1 MDSVFYI
8 SSAVA
13 VLSTIMVITR
23 TNVVHALLYLILS
36 LLSVALVFFVV
47 GAPFVAALEVVIYA
61 GAIMVLFV
69 FAIMMLRL
77 GPTSAK
83 REKEWMTWK
92 SWVLAPVLAGVL
104 LLELLYVLKFGDH
117 VSGKAVVT
125 PQQVGR
131 DLFGPYILGVE
142 LASTVLLAG
151 LVGAYHLGRRSKSE
165 EPMTKGNP
173 SPERPPLYGI
183 TTEEVWKGR
192 KSSGL
197 SSPPASRRGGEARKA
212 TKEQG
217 TA

>member
-8 SSAVA
+8 SSVVA
-13 VLSTIMVITR
+13 VLSTMMVITR

-47 GAPFVAALEVVIYA
+47 GAPFVAALEVVVYA

-77 GPTSAK
+77 GPTSAE

-92 SWVLAPVLAGVL
+92 SWVPAPILAGIL
-104 LLELLYVLKFGDH
+104 LVELLYVLKYGDH
-117 VSGKAVVT
+117 VAGKAVVT
-125 PQQVGR
+125 PQQVSQ

-151 LVGAYHLGRRSKSE
+151 LVGAYHLGRRNKSE
-165 EPMTKGNP
+165 DGMTKENP
-173 SPERPPLYGI
+173 LTERAKLRGI
-183 TTEEVWKGR
+183 ATGEDWKHR

-197 SSPPASRRGGEARKA
+197 SSCQASRPEVEAYRA
-212 TKEQG
+212 TKGEG